1 LRNFRKY
8 RHAEVEFP
16 EGVVGVVGPNGSG
29 KTTLFE
35 AVAWALYGNGMS
47 RTGGFGLG
55 STAAGA
61 GAPCEAELVFERAG
75 ALFRV
80 VRRLTYG
87 GTFTWAQVFEGSERV
102 ADGARASDLFLKR
115 IVGLETRPFLKILY
129 ARQGELAGLVKDTPG
144 FRQRFITD
152 LLGMDWLDR
161 TLDRVTQDRKALD
174 MTCPVAHQ
182 VEDLEGPAFL
192 AKQDLQRLREE
203 WTRLGGI
210 LAVGEA
216 ASKRFYELRAEL
228 EWIKKEKKAAGQAL
242 TKCLHTSDG
251 ESSLETDPRKIMEQ
265 MIDVR
270 VRLQAGS
277 ERISRVSKCLDL
289 LGRASAPRFPLCG
302 GVPGPGARSRLEKQR
317 VELLSEAAA
326 LRVRERALAG
336 AGEGQRRRAERAR
349 LENAGIALERRWEAV
364 RGNLELLG
372 FDANEHEEAGK
383 QREGLVAAAQEA
395 AAKEATLRARL
406 AESVRQ
412 AEQRKQMTAL
422 RSLEGLLQEFWSA
435 LIARFLPALEREVS
449 VLLSSATAGRYTRA
463 LLDKEFNIRMEDG
476 GRAYVLSRFSGGE
489 QDIASLALRLGLL
502 RLATRAPPI
511 ECVVLDEVFG
521 SQDRERRRG
530 VMRALLRLCPPFRQI
545 FVVTHA
551 EEVQDLLPHVLRVV
565 VGPDASSAVAA
576 R

>member
-47 RTGGFGLG
+47 RTGGFGLS

-102 ADGARASDLFLKR
+102 ADGARASDLLLNQ
-115 IVGLETRPFLKILY
+115 IVGLEARPFLRTLY
-129 ARQGELAGLVKDTPG
+129 ARQGELAGLAKDTPG
-144 FRQRFITD
+144 FRRRFIVD
-152 LLGMDWLDR
+152 LLG
-161 TLDRVTQDRKALD
+161 
-174 MTCPVAHQ
+174 
-182 VEDLEGPAFL
+182 
-192 AKQDLQRLREE
+192 
-203 WTRLGGI
+203 
-210 LAVGEA
+210 
-216 ASKRFYELRAEL
+216 
-228 EWIKKEKKAAGQAL
+228 KAA
-242 TKCLHTSDG
+242 
-251 ESSLETDPRKIMEQ
+251 
-265 MIDVR
+265 
-270 VRLQAGS
+270 
-277 ERISRVSKCLDL
+277 
-289 LGRASAPRFPLCG
+289 APQCPLCE
-302 GVPGPGARSRLEKQR
+302 GVLGPGARSRLEKQR

-336 AGEGQRRRAERAR
+336 AGEGQRRREERTR
-349 LENAGIALERRWEAV
+349 LE
-364 RGNLELLG
+364 
-372 FDANEHEEAGK
+372 
-383 QREGLVAAAQEA
+383 EA

-412 AEQRKQMTAL
+412 AAQRKQTTVL
-422 RSLEGLLQEFWSA
+422 RSLEELLQEFEAA

-476 GRAYVLSRFSGGE
+476 GRSYVLSRFSGGE
-489 QDIASLALRLGLL
+489 QDVASLALRLGLL

-551 EEVQDLLPHVLRVV
+551 EEVQELLPHLLRVA
-565 VGPDASSAVAA
+565 VGPE
-576 R
+576 